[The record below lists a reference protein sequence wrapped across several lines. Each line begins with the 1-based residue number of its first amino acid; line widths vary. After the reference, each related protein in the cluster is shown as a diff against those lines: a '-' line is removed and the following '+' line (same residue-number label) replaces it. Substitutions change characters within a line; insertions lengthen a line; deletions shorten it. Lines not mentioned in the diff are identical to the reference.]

1 MLAVRK
7 GNRAPTSQHRA
18 EWLLRPSY
26 STALMNERE
35 ILLRTVTVHSAAHL
49 AARRG
54 LLRATICQI
63 HKQIGVCGRP
73 RRELS
78 YIPNL
83 MTVRKAHGFPSESSS
98 TVNWRC
104 SRSNLYLYRSL

>member
-26 STALMNERE
+26 STTLMNERE
-35 ILLRTVTVHSAAHL
+35 ILLRTVTVHSAAHR

-54 LLRATICQI
+54 LSCERQFVKFTSGLVCVEDREESFHTYQI
-63 HKQIGVCGRP
+63 
-73 RRELS
+73 S
-78 YIPNL
+78 
-83 MTVRKAHGFPSESSS
+83 
-98 TVNWRC
+98 
-104 SRSNLYLYRSL
+104 

>member
-1 MLAVRK
+1 MAV
-7 GNRAPTSQHRA
+7 AAQLQYDT
-18 EWLLRPSY
+18 
-26 STALMNERE
+26 NERE